1 MRVSARDVYY
11 ALRRAGF
18 SPIEAV
24 VMTAI
29 AYAES
34 GFDTDAV
41 YSTPNEH
48 SVGVFQINLK
58 AHPNVSESC
67 ARDLDCS
74 AQAARAIYLAQ
85 GYQAWSAYGTDR
97 YWEGVRI
104 VQQELGDE
112 LGTALPPQALPNPV
126 APSPILPGLG
136 EEETTWTGTALR
148 ALIESLVYN
157 GPLGAIGAFL
167 VFVGAVGI
175 VWKSPVGKT
184 IVSVAGDIAGGGG
197 GRLIRGTVRR
207 AIRRGVG
214 RAEL

>member
-34 GFDTDAV
+34 GFNTDAV

-85 GYQAWSAYGTDR
+85 GYQAWSAYRTDR

-136 EEETTWTGTALR
+136 EEATKWTGTALR

-184 IVSVAGDIAGGGG
+184 IVSVAGGGG

-214 RAEL
+214 GS